1 MTSLKENDDAV
12 LLLARHTGGDLALM
26 EVTEAGLLDPG
37 HLALLGAL
45 LTEIGQEIT
54 DQARKDA
61 LGIMEGRE
69 AHDHG
74 VRFESRGASVQQR
87 VDSEAIKRLFSQE
100 EYPQLFKEVR
110 TKETVSIHLPKGE
123 ASPVPSS

>member
-12 LLLARHTGGDLALM
+12 QLLAENTGGDLALLSVAH
-26 EVTEAGLLDPG
+26 EGALWPG
-37 HLALLGAL
+37 QLALLGAL

-54 DQARKDA
+54 EQARKDA

-74 VRFESRGASVQQR
+74 VRFEIRAGGVQQR
-87 VDSEAIKRLFSQE
+87 VNTELFKKRYSLE
-100 EYPQLFKEVR
+100 EYPDLYKEVR
-110 TKETVSIHLPKGE
+110 TKETVSIHLPRPQ
-123 ASPVPSS
+123 S